1 MELNVLLE
9 RMKLEH
15 LETRL
20 DAICESAIQRE
31 MNYREFLAEAL
42 QTEWSGR
49 HQRGIQAR
57 LKMARFPWVK
67 TLEQFDFDFQPSV
80 DRKLVRELS
89 GLAFVERA
97 HNVVLLGPPGVG
109 KTHLAVAL
117 GVKAVEAGYTV
128 LFLTLETLM
137 TRLVRARHENR
148 LDRTLQQLAYPKL
161 LILDEIGYLP
171 LSRDD
176 ASLFFRLLSRRY
188 ERASL
193 IVTSNKGFVDWGEVF
208 GDPVLATAI
217 LDRLLHQS
225 ATINIKGDSFRL
237 KEKRKAGLLGRATA
251 APETSE

>member
-20 DAICESAIQRE
+20 DAICESATQRE

-42 QTEWSGR
+42 ETEWSGR

-109 KTHLAVAL
+109 KTHPAQ
-117 GVKAVEAGYTV
+117 Y
-128 LFLTLETLM
+128 
-137 TRLVRARHENR
+137 RHC
-148 LDRTLQQLAYPKL
+148 YGWMPK
-161 LILDEIGYLP
+161 
-171 LSRDD
+171 
-176 ASLFFRLLSRRY
+176 
-188 ERASL
+188 
-193 IVTSNKGFVDWGEVF
+193 
-208 GDPVLATAI
+208 
-217 LDRLLHQS
+217 
-225 ATINIKGDSFRL
+225 
-237 KEKRKAGLLGRATA
+237 
-251 APETSE
+251 

>member
-20 DAICESAIQRE
+20 DAICESATQRE

-42 QTEWSGR
+42 ETEWSGR

-67 TLEQFDFDFQPSV
+67 TLEQFDFQPSV

-237 KEKRKAGLLGRATA
+237 KEKRRAGLLGRAPAT
-251 APETSE
+251 PEASE

>member
-20 DAICESAIQRE
+20 AAICESATQRE

-42 QTEWSGR
+42 ETEWSGR

-128 LFLTLETLM
+128 LIPTQATLI
-137 TRLVRARHENR
+137 TRLGLVVGALQAGHHAGVGTGLGAGGQLDALCSFVGARRDPPGLCVHPAPPGAFGAVRE
-148 LDRTLQQLAYPKL
+148 L
-161 LILDEIGYLP
+161 
-171 LSRDD
+171 
-176 ASLFFRLLSRRY
+176 
-188 ERASL
+188 
-193 IVTSNKGFVDWGEVF
+193 
-208 GDPVLATAI
+208 
-217 LDRLLHQS
+217 
-225 ATINIKGDSFRL
+225 
-237 KEKRKAGLLGRATA
+237 
-251 APETSE
+251 